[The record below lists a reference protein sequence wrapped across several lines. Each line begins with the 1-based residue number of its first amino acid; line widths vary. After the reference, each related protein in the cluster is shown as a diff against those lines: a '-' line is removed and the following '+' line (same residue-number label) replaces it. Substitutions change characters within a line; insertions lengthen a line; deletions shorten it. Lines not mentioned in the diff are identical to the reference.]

1 MEAVLIGRG
10 IFGICL
16 GLSWLNSMTHILQSQ
31 EMIYTRGMQRK
42 VWAHPAWK
50 RLIPVTIPFALS
62 CYLFSVGH
70 YEVQAGLVIIGAIFW
85 IRRWEISLWH
95 KNIVVRLGKYSPS
108 GTCLI
113 AYLAGYAIAP
123 HFGLDPQS
131 TGVEVACGGLASA
144 WFLSGWKK
152 IEYSGWNWMGKRT
165 QGLLLAERAY
175 IGNPLFK
182 AIRRELIQHPLALRT
197 IGFLGVFVEM
207 AGIIFCFPE
216 YRMAY
221 AVIINLLLL
230 GTIVLLGYYEPEWML
245 IIIALALM

>member
-1 MEAVLIGRG
+1 
-10 IFGICL
+10 
-16 GLSWLNSMTHILQSQ
+16 
-31 EMIYTRGMQRK
+31 
-42 VWAHPAWK
+42 
-50 RLIPVTIPFALS
+50 
-62 CYLFSVGH
+62 
-70 YEVQAGLVIIGAIFW
+70 
-85 IRRWEISLWH
+85 
-95 KNIVVRLGKYSPS
+95 
-108 GTCLI
+108 
-113 AYLAGYAIAP
+113 
-123 HFGLDPQS
+123 
-131 TGVEVACGGLASA
+131 
-144 WFLSGWKK
+144 
-152 IEYSGWNWMGKRT
+152 MGKRT

-182 AIRRELIQHPLALRT
+182 AIRRELVQHPLALRT